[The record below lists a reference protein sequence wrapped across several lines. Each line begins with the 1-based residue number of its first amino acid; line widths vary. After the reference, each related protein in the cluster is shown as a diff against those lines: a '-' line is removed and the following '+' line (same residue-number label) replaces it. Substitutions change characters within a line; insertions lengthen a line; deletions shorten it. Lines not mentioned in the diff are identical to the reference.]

1 MLKKSYYAIAAA
13 TAIILAAAVFAF
25 RGKDVSLIGK
35 YRTFLS
41 DAIDEDD
48 GMVCTVN
55 IATTQDLNP
64 TGVNINANVGMTFH
78 FGGALEFDDV
88 QLRYLMR
95 LNGDW
100 HVSDDNLSMK
110 PDTASFSYAYVGSSA
125 KNNVEDAM
133 ARQLM
138 KFVDVSIVPKLRRK
152 IIEANGRPL
161 RIRYRTRGG
170 VIGQDADRYVVMI
183 SQ

>member
-1 MLKKSYYAIAAA
+1 MLKKRYFAIAAA
-13 TAIILAAAVFAF
+13 TAMILAAPVFAL

-35 YRTFLS
+35 YCTFLS

-48 GMVCTVN
+48 GMICTVN
-55 IATTQDLNP
+55 IATTQELSP
-64 TGVNINANVGMTFH
+64 SGANIKANVGMTFH
-78 FGGALEFDDV
+78 FGGALEFEDV
-88 QLRYLMR
+88 QLHYLMR
-95 LNGDW
+95 LDGDW
-100 HVSDDNLSMK
+100 SVSGDRLSLT
-110 PDTASFSYAYVGSSA
+110 PDTASFSYAYLGSSA

-161 RIRYRTRGG
+161 RIRYRTSGG
-170 VIGQDADRYVVMI
+170 VVGQDDNRYVVMFC
-183 SQ
+183 Q